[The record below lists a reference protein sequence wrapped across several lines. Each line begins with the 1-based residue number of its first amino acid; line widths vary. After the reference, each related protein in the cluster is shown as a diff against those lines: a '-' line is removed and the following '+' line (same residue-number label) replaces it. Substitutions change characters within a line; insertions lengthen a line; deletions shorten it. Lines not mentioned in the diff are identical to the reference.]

1 MKISMLGLILA
12 VGGACGGLLGCD
24 GHQKATLRSPTKPV
38 DPSAW
43 NGSSISMKD
52 DLAGSSSPS
61 QGLPGTSSRRG
72 AMSPEGADIE
82 RSLGVH

>member
-1 MKISMLGLILA
+1 MKISTFVLVL
-12 VGGACGGLLGCD
+12 GGACSGLIGCD
-24 GHQKATLRSPTKPV
+24 GHHKEIVRSPSMPV

-43 NGSSISMKD
+43 TGSSISKGD
-52 DLAGSSSPS
+52 DVGGGSSPT

-72 AMSPEGADIE
+72 AMSSEGADIE